1 MIIPMRSRNVM
12 NEDFSDRGMRYA
24 KDQFDVVL
32 KETEQY
38 VREKPAQSLLY
49 AFLAGLILNRLGIG
63 RIVGG
68 VFRLALFAL
77 KPAILLYGAT
87 KLYHAV
93 EEENR

>member
-1 MIIPMRSRNVM
+1 MRTQSDM
-12 NEDFSDRGMRYA
+12 NEDFSERGIRYA

-49 AFLAGLILNRLGIG
+49 ALLAGLILNRLGIG
-63 RIVGG
+63 RILGV
-68 VFRLALFAL
+68 VFRLVLFAL
-77 KPAILLYGAT
+77 KPAILIYGAT
-87 KLYHAV
+87 KLYQAV

>member
-1 MIIPMRSRNVM
+1 M
-12 NEDFSDRGMRYA
+12 NEDFSERGIRYA

-49 AFLAGLILNRLGIG
+49 ALLAGFILNRLGIG
-63 RIVGG
+63 RILG
-68 VFRLALFAL
+68 VIFRLVLFAL
-77 KPAILLYGAT
+77 KPAILIYGAT
-87 KLYHAV
+87 KLYQAV